1 MAYEFTEMGPLEM
14 RTALSAP
21 TGDMFA
27 RQIAEAAIDLAE
39 KAGETNSMLLSAITN
54 AETGMAEM
62 LGTFGWVLEGL
73 RRGIRYQRAGWNGD
87 DMFIFLVNSSVFT
100 VNREPLSSILEPGSS
115 VAYHAHIDILTGGN
129 NVSVWTPSVADLFAS
144 DWEEV

>member
-87 DMFIFLVNSSVFT
+87 DMFI
-100 VNREPLSSILEPGSS
+100 LSSILEPGSS